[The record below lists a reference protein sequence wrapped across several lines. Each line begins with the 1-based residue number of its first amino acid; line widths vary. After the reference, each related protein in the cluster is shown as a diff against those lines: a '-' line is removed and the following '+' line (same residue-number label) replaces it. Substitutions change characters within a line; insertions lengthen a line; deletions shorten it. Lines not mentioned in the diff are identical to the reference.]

1 MFTQVTALL
10 LQLGTRRSL
19 DGEGFVASWRRE
31 RSYRVGPILA
41 SPCPVRTTGSKQKLP
56 TITWHGAFLF
66 YVTSGTRTF
75 LCYKVKM
82 KWCCYRTWTR
92 NLQFPVPQ
100 LSGLFCKLTIQ
111 LNRVSSPNTTVYQ
124 TVAVLAALKQN
135 HPHRVILLRVT
146 ELGLEPRWQVS

>member
-1 MFTQVTALL
+1 MILIYYTTDFRFLLDLSPFTHLLERVSVTFIIICNDGIDKINIVCIMFTQVTALL

-82 KWCCYRTWTR
+82 K
-92 NLQFPVPQ
+92 
-100 LSGLFCKLTIQ
+100 
-111 LNRVSSPNTTVYQ
+111 
-124 TVAVLAALKQN
+124 
-135 HPHRVILLRVT
+135 
-146 ELGLEPRWQVS
+146 